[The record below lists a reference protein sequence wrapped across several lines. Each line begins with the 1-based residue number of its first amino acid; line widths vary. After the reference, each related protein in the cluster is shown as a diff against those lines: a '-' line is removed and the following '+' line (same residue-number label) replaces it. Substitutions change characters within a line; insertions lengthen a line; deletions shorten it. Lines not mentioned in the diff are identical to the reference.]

1 MFSRLGDNT
10 ICLMAELRGQFAVPL
25 QHFFRRKKFLAIAC
39 TVGGNLRRART
50 IPTYLL

>member
-1 MFSRLGDNT
+1 MFPRLGDNT

-25 QHFFRRKKFLAIAC
+25 QHLFRRKQFLAVAC
-39 TVGGNLRRART
+39 TVGGNLRCAST